1 MPAARESLFGQD
13 KVKHF
18 FIAGFVESVAFAGL
32 RAVGTS
38 HRPALGGAVAA
49 AGVASLGR
57 ELNDRRT
64 KGTFSLPDL
73 VWDAFGAGAAI
84 LVLAK
89 TQK

>member
-1 MPAARESLFGQD
+1 M
-13 KVKHF
+13 KHF

-32 RAVGTS
+32 RAVGTN
-38 HRPALGGAVAA
+38 RGPALGGAVAA

-57 ELNDRRT
+57 ELYDRRT
-64 KGTFSLPDL
+64 KGRFSLPDL
-73 VWDAFGAGAAI
+73 VWDALGAGAAF